1 MDKIISVCAYRQAQ
15 IVGIFRAR
23 WLILKSNHIR
33 GDLLVISIIMIR
45 EHANAG
51 MPSRKYPLY
60 SLQLYT
66 ENNPPLCLQGRI
78 ISVWLRSRYTNSSF
92 QNCRSV
98 HSVDI
103 SIAAKV
109 CHKRVLAR
117 LNFHDVFEYCGSVKS
132 VQNTIPSWKQFLISL
147 SLLYPQIPPAYFT
160 PVTFAST

>member
-51 MPSRKYPLY
+51 MPSRKYPLF
-60 SLQLYT
+60 SPQLYT
-66 ENNPPLCLQGRI
+66 ENYPPLCLQVRI
-78 ISVWLRSRYTNSSF
+78 ISVWLRSRYTNNSF

-103 SIAAKV
+103 SP
-109 CHKRVLAR
+109 L
-117 LNFHDVFEYCGSVKS
+117 KS
-132 VQNTIPSWKQFLISL
+132 AINGFLPGLIPTMSL
-147 SLLYPQIPPAYFT
+147 SIAEASRAFRT
-160 PVTFAST
+160 PFPHGNSP